1 MKLNFLEH
9 LLKWKEFG
17 VLDVISTLLSTVVPI
32 IIMIITLIVEKKQA
46 NENMKKQQQKHL
58 KEIKELQKRHKEQID
73 TQNEINRISIMPY
86 LINEPNVSLVGGN
99 TLTIK
104 FINIGNGTAT
114 HCCVEYDKLSDCIC
128 ETDFIEYYCSQP
140 FDCISNVIQ
149 KNKSNDLKIK
159 LKIKDDMGFD
169 KKNFYDRLKFAIKF
183 DDMKM
188 NSYKQD
194 VMADISFKESV
205 FQCGKIDVGEPTLQN
220 KVK

>member
-1 MKLNFLEH
+1 MKLNLLEH

-17 VLDVISTLLSTVVPI
+17 VLDVISMLLSTVVPI

-46 NENMKKQQQKHL
+46 SENMKQQQKKHL
-58 KEIKELQKRHKEQID
+58 KDIEELQKRHKEQID

-86 LINEPNVSLVGGN
+86 LINKPNVSLMGGD
-99 TLTIK
+99 TLTIQ
-104 FINIGNGTAT
+104 FENIGNGTAT
-114 HCCVEYDKLSDCIC
+114 HCCVEYDELSDCIC
-128 ETDFIEYYCSQP
+128 ESDFIEYYCSQP
-140 FDCISNVIQ
+140 FDCISNVFQ

-169 KKNFYDRLKFAIKF
+169 KKNFCDRLNFAIKF

-194 VMADISFKESV
+194 IAADISFKKGI
-205 FQCGKIDVGEPTLQN
+205 FQCGRIVVGEPALQN
-220 KVK
+220 KVE